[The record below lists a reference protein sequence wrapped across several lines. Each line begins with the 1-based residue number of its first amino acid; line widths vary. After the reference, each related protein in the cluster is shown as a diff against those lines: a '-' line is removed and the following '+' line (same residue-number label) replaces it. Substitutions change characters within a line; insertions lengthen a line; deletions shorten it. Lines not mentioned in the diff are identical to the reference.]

1 MDPLVKAVLNSLKCP
16 LCGGQIDLLDWR
28 SVKKTDPQYN
38 YCCVADWQHYRLFID
53 SNKNPGFIE
62 YETVI
67 FYDGKYQYQIVQ
79 ENRAQSLISFPVTAI
94 WLREVDAENRVLE
107 KKDSRKKSLLPDF
120 SFDKKL
126 FDFSTTNREKVI
138 NRVKMIVVFQ

>member
-1 MDPLVKAVLNSLKCP
+1 MDPLVKAALNSLKCP

-28 SVKKTDPQYN
+28 LRKAGPMYN
-38 YCCVADWQHYRLFID
+38 YCCVADWQHYRLFLNAND
-53 SNKNPGFIE
+53 NPGFIE

-67 FYDGKYQYQIVQ
+67 FYDGKYQYQVIQ
-79 ENRAQSLISFPVTAI
+79 ENRPATVITPLTSIF
-94 WLREVDAENRVLE
+94 LREVDKENRVID
-107 KKDSRKKSLLPDF
+107 KKENYKKPQLPDY

-126 FDFSTTNREKVI
+126 FDFSKTNREKIV